1 MTLQNTK
8 SGILKAFFF
17 EVTSVI
23 CAETVTSGGGLR

>member
-17 EVTSVI
+17 EVTSVRRQYL
-23 CAETVTSGGGLR
+23 VVGD